1 VGTILEQ
8 EWSSLITPAKK
19 AELMDRSEQLI
30 RAVQKARSRANEQ
43 TIEDPKGTAVGA
55 AIYGWLFKPLQEK

>member
-1 VGTILEQ
+1 
-8 EWSSLITPAKK
+8 
-19 AELMDRSEQLI
+19 MDRSEQLI